1 MSVLSRWLTCS
12 ALFAA
17 VAFAACAEP
26 DDAAEDCETE
36 CDTPPAPTC
45 DGDTL
50 VRYDAEGICIGDD
63 CRYAA
68 VYEGCAGTCDPD
80 ADLGDGATGAACVD
94 AE

>member
-1 MSVLSRWLTCS
+1 MNVPALPLTLGIALAAS
-12 ALFAA
+12 AL
-17 VAFAACAEP
+17 VACAEP
-26 DDAAEDCETE
+26 DEEAKDCETA
-36 CDTPPAPTC
+36 CDTPPPPTC

-68 VYEGCAGTCDPD
+68 VYEGCAVACDPD